1 MSVLAHKYS
10 STCLPAPQT
19 GPLSRLFTFP
29 PVSLSSVLRCSLSAL
44 WIWLNILFPDFLMD
58 RDLPIASATYS
69 LFLPFADSSSL
80 FVFIQALSLMLVT
93 LCLLPE
99 QSVSLPGPHWLFL
112 CCWCQISITSRA
124 FSPESEYWMFRYP
137 ILKSFCFFQT
147 CSSFGFSGWSP
158 GGGHGNPLQYPC
170 LENPMNRG
178 TCWAPVHRVE
188 KSDTTEAIVKQ
199 SDNVVSLWCFGFLAT
214 RHVGS

>member
-29 PVSLSSVLRCSLSAL
+29 PVSLSSAPPGSLSAL

-58 RDLPIASATYS
+58 RELPIASAPIPFSSPSPTP
-69 LFLPFADSSSL
+69 LPCL
-80 FVFIQALSLMLVT
+80 YSLMLVT

-124 FSPESEYWMFRYP
+124 FSPESEYWIFRYP
-137 ILKSFCFFQT
+137 ILKSFCFLQT
-147 CSSFGFSGWSP
+147 CSSLGFSGWSP

-178 TCWAPVHRVE
+178 TWWAPVHRVE
-188 KSDTTEAIVKQ
+188 KLDTTEAIVKQ